1 MKILVVGCGSIGRR
15 HARNAR
21 ALSAEVVLCDV
32 DEARMRE
39 FGEEIGA
46 SGYLTDFEE
55 AAKHSGCV
63 AAIVAT
69 PSNLHINPA
78 RALLSSGLHVL
89 MEKPLCTSVSEAIDL
104 KPLVRESGLVF
115 MMAHTFRFRAEWM
128 EMKRILDTNPLGRIY
143 SAEFMGGWYL
153 PDWHIH
159 EDYRREYAA
168 QKKLG
173 GGVLLTSLSHL
184 FDVAVWFFG
193 DIQKI
198 TGARMRL
205 SDLEI
210 DVDDVVVCTL
220 RTSTGVAVTLAEDFL
235 SRCPRRT
242 LRINAEHGYL
252 EADFNRK
259 ILSVWDARKK
269 RFSPDNK
276 ATCPNE
282 QNCFKILEDGVL
294 YDPDPE
300 ISPLQYS
307 GNDAYLSELKYFL
320 EMVISHCT
328 SFELDINAGIM
339 VLDAMHHAG
348 IEDWTD
354 CKKEK

>member
-1 MKILVVGCGSIGRR
+1 MKILVIGCGSIGRR

-21 ALSAEVVLCDV
+21 ALDIEVVLCDV

-46 SGYLTDFEE
+46 LGYFTDFEE
-55 AAKHSGCV
+55 AAKHSGCI

-69 PSNLHINPA
+69 PSNLHIGPA

-89 MEKPLCTSVSEAIDL
+89 MEKPLCTSVSEAVDL

-115 MMAHTFRFRAEWM
+115 MMGHTFRFRAEWV

-184 FDVAVWFFG
+184 FDVAAWLFG

-198 TGARMRL
+198 TGTQMRL
-205 SDLEI
+205 SNLEI
-210 DVDDVVVCTL
+210 DVDDMVVCAL
-220 RTSTGVAVTLAEDFL
+220 RTTTGVAVTLSEDFL
-235 SRCPRRT
+235 NRCPRRS
-242 LRINAEHGYL
+242 LRVNTEHGYL

-259 ILSVWDARKK
+259 IVSMWDSRKK
-269 RFSPDNK
+269 RYHPE
-276 ATCPNE
+276 NE
-282 QNCFKILEDGVL
+282 EAYLSKQNCFKILEDGVL
-294 YDPDPE
+294 YDLSPDVL
-300 ISPLQYS
+300 PLQYS

-320 EMVISHCT
+320 ELVTARRT
-328 SFELDINAGIM
+328 SFELDIDAGIK
-339 VLDAMHHAG
+339 VLETMQHAG
-348 IEDWTD
+348 IADWTD
-354 CKKEK
+354 C